1 MHLCQKKL
9 TKTPCVHRHQSKKP
23 LPKCSQCVPSKR
35 FFRMLLLAMWPEAM
49 LLRCP
54 WGQRKVF
61 EERSTVCVCVKMLKD
76 MVPGLS
82 PDPRA
87 PYL

>member
-1 MHLCQKKL
+1 
-9 TKTPCVHRHQSKKP
+9 
-23 LPKCSQCVPSKR
+23 
-35 FFRMLLLAMWPEAM
+35 MLLLAMWPEAK

-54 WGQRKVF
+54 RGQRNIF

-82 PDPRA
+82 PDQRA
-87 PYL
+87 PYLQVQGSFRVPGCSRRPDIF